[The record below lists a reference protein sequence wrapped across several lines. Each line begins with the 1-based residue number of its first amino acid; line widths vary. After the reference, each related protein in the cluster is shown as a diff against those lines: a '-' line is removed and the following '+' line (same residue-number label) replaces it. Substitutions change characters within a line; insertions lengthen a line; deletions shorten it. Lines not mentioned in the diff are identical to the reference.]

1 MKFHGNKVSYF
12 YENEI
17 PKVDSNHPCWAVIS
31 LDSPLNKDR
40 NYYSQVFLKEFK
52 YIKKKAA
59 RHINDN
65 LSHFPS
71 DDDSDDS
78 NVCHEE

>member
-17 PKVDSNHPCWAVIS
+17 PKVDSNHPCWTVIS

-40 NYYSQVFLKEFK
+40 NYYSQEFK
-52 YIKKKAA
+52 YIKKKVA